1 MADVAVPSIATAT
14 PSDSDTVLGVQGG
27 AVKRFSV
34 SALPFTQDG
43 TGAVARTALAKMKE
57 SVSVAD
63 FGAVG
68 DGVTDDT
75 AAIVA
80 ALASLTS
87 GGALY
92 FPPGTYVVQRG
103 NGAAPTDTIIADNV
117 TIYGAGAV
125 ISGYKDDGT
134 TPNNAGNQYYNVF
147 QATNRS
153 GVTIRDLA
161 FAGYTTPVS
170 LFGCSNVLIEGV
182 SDTGLLANAGGYM
195 RDKSLYLHQCTDV
208 RVVGCRFLNVNS
220 SVYLSGDGTTR
231 TGQVV
236 VSACHFEHNVA
247 AGSFTAIF
255 PVGVYHYYADDVV
268 VSGCAFRNI
277 YSSVDSGTTGTGM
290 GYGVYEGDGTG
301 DKLSVTGCTFQY
313 DGNGSKNAIGICV
326 NYARDVVVSGNAFR
340 SESGGRMVNAV
351 LVDTKDDGS
360 IRNINGNTISA
371 ADSTTKQGIC
381 CKATTEQAARFLITG
396 NAIEGCEVAIY
407 VVNGLAKVLIS
418 NNFLDGQYAEGI
430 RVGGSATNRMR
441 FPVISGNRISGCANN
456 ALYLFQMVSPQIVG
470 NTILDGNTGAT
481 AGDAGAAIYMMS
493 FAFGSLIANNTIGN
507 TAFGGGAFTY
517 GVQNASSVTS
527 RIFKDISHG
536 NSFLGLSPNTQ
547 FGRFSTTAPT
557 VGIFDV
563 NKGDFVQNVQL
574 GAGGVPGWY
583 CVEVRTPTLAA
594 DASSASTTIT
604 LSSTGSVS
612 AGDVILL
619 CKSAD
624 PYAGDYADTNKWHAD
639 TVASVTNSTQ
649 LVLTNGIPAGDGTYT
664 AGTASVRIARF
675 KAAAA
680 VAA

>member
-103 NGAAPTDTIIADNV
+103 DGAATTDTIIADNV

-125 ISGYKDDGT
+125 ISGYKGDGT
-134 TPNNAGNQYYNVF
+134 TPNDVGNQYYNVV

-153 GVTIRDLA
+153 GITIRDLA

-182 SDTGLLANAGGYM
+182 SDTGLLANAGGYL

-208 RVVGCRFLNVNS
+208 RVVGCRFLNVNN

-247 AGSFTAIF
+247 AGSFTALF

-268 VSGCAFRNI
+268 VSGCAFKNI
-277 YSSVDSGTTGTGM
+277 YSSVDGGTIGTGM
-290 GYGVYEGDGTG
+290 GYGVYEGDGAG
-301 DKLSVTGCTFQY
+301 DKLVVTGCAFQF
-313 DGNGSKNAIGICV
+313 DGNGSKNAIGIYV
-326 NYARDVVVSGNAFR
+326 NFTRDVVISANAFR
-340 SESGGRMVNAV
+340 SEAGGNMTRAV
-351 LVDTKDDGS
+351 LIDTKDDGS
-360 IRNINGNTISA
+360 IRSVTGNTISS
-371 ADSTTKQGIC
+371 ADTSTHYGIY
-381 CKATTEQAARFLITG
+381 CKATTEQAARFLVTG
-396 NAIEGCEVAIY
+396 NAVQGCSNAIRIE
-407 VVNGLAKVLIS
+407 NGLAQVLIS
-418 NNFLDGQYAEGI
+418 NNLCDAQTAEAI
-430 RVGGSATNRMR
+430 RLSGSVTNVLK
-441 FPVISGNRISGCANN
+441 FPVLSGNRIAGCGKNGV
-456 ALYLFQMVSPQIVG
+456 YLVYVTSVQLIG
-470 NTILDGNTGAT
+470 NTIIDGNTAAV
-481 AGDAGAAIYMMS
+481 AGDLGAAICFVNYS
-493 FAFGSLIANNTIGN
+493 FGSLIANNSIGN
-507 TAFGGGAFTY
+507 TAFGGGGFTY
-517 GVQNASSVTS
+517 GVQNAYSTS
-527 RIFKDISHG
+527 GRIFKDITPG
-536 NSFLGLSPNTQ
+536 NAFFGLPPNTQ
-547 FGRFSTTAPT
+547 FGRFHTSSPT
-557 VGIFDV
+557 VSVFDA

-574 GAGGVPGWY
+574 GASGVPGWY
-583 CVEVRTPTLAA
+583 CVETRSPTLTA
-594 DASSASTTIT
+594 DASNASTTIT